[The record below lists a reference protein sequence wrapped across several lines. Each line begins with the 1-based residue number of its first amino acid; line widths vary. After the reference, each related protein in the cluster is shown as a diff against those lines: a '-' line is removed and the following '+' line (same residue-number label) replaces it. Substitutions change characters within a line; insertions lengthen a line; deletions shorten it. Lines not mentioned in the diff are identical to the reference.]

1 MDFFNFIGEQFQDI
15 GNTIVSALPRSPI
28 VWLQANEEIK
38 LYLSYVNWFFPI
50 YMVIPVVETWL
61 LCIVG
66 YYVFQ
71 VILRWVKA
79 IE

>member
-15 GNTIVSALPRSPI
+15 GNTIVSSLPSSPI
-28 VWLQANEEIK
+28 VWLESNETIK

-50 YMVIPVVETWL
+50 YSIIPVVETWL
-61 LCIVG
+61 LCILV
-66 YYVFQ
+66 YYVLQ

>member
-1 MDFFNFIGEQFQDI
+1 MDFFNFIAEQFDSI
-15 GNTIVSALPRSPI
+15 GNTIVNALPTSPI

-50 YMVIPVVETWL
+50 YSIIPVVETWL
-61 LCIVG
+61 LCILA
-66 YYVFQ
+66 YYLIQ